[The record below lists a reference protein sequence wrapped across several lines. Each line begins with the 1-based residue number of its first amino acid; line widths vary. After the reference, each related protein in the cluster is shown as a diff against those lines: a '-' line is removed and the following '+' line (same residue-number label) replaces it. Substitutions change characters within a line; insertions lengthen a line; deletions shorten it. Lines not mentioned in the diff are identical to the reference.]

1 MNIFFQMQRD
11 AAAVGAVGLQWQ
23 WRWRLS
29 GPCLSNDPSKD
40 EQMSSQKK
48 KDEQMHTKTITSSS
62 GLQTIDR
69 SNNRRT
75 VVSGCIELKLQRR
88 IDGVGHR
95 CRPAGRGPPLSV
107 SPSIIVVAAST
118 LQCHRNDA
126 QPSSHH
132 RSTFLSLYSAYISPS
147 LQLHTHTDRQT
158 CMPSV
163 WILISP
169 NSLVPKI
176 STPAPFRANLFMRFT
191 CLQAHTCVMHV
202 CERQIHHQGKD

>member
-1 MNIFFQMQRD
+1 
-11 AAAVGAVGLQWQ
+11 
-23 WRWRLS
+23 
-29 GPCLSNDPSKD
+29 
-40 EQMSSQKK
+40 
-48 KDEQMHTKTITSSS
+48 MHTKTITSSS

-147 LQLHTHTDRQT
+147 LQLHTHRQT
-158 CMPSV
+158 DMHAICMNSHFSQFSSSQNQHACPVSCQSV
-163 WILISP
+163 HEVYMLA
-169 NSLVPKI
+169 
-176 STPAPFRANLFMRFT
+176 STHMRYA
-191 CLQAHTCVMHV
+191 CM
-202 CERQIHHQGKD
+202 